1 MKRAGKRLV
10 NIILGAVFCFV
21 ILSILML
28 SVFSGSVAIIRSSSM
43 EPAMRAGDLRA
54 G

>member
-1 MKRAGKRLV
+1 MKRAGKWLV
-10 NIILGAVFCFV
+10 NIILGAVLCF
-21 ILSILML
+21 ILLSILIP